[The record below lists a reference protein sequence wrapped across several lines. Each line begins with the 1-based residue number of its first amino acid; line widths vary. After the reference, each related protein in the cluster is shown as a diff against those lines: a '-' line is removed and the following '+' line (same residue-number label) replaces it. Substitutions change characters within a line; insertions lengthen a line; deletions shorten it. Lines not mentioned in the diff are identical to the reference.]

1 MKRAFFRAGVAL
13 ALATGLVAGP
23 VQAEKQV
30 LKMAHWTGPAH
41 HMVQTL
47 AAWGD
52 LIAKESGGNLVLEV
66 DKAPLAKPPGQ
77 YDLVKNGI
85 RDLAWPVAAYT
96 KGRFDLMQVGE
107 LPFIC
112 PNATVCSQALTT
124 WYTRHGFDK
133 KEFED
138 GKTIFLLGYNH
149 GPGTIHSTVP
159 LNTLEQIKGVKM
171 RAGGAGVPIAK
182 ALGMSVVA
190 MSATQVHEALQRKT
204 VDGVLFPWE
213 AVESFRLTELVK
225 HHLEVPGG
233 LYASTFFHPLNAKTY
248 NELSESNK
256 AALMRA
262 SGVAGA
268 KLMGQYWDEADK
280 AARNNAQERG
290 NAIST
295 LSDAE
300 RKRWL
305 PLLDFVRKQWV
316 DMADGKGLDGE
327 MLLAD
332 FQAEVKA
339 FSQ

>member
-1 MKRAFFRAGVAL
+1 MITQGIRLAAL
-13 ALATGLVAGP
+13 AGLAAAWFAAPALA
-23 VQAEKQV
+23 QKQTI
-30 LKMAHWTGPAH
+30 KMAHWTGPAH

-47 AAWGD
+47 AAWGE

-85 RDLAWPVAAYT
+85 RDLAWPVPAYT
-96 KGRFDLMQVGE
+96 KGRFELMQVGE

-112 PNATVCSQALTT
+112 PNATACAQATT
-124 WYTRHGFDK
+124 SWYIRHGFDE

-138 GKTIFLLGYNH
+138 GRTKFLLAYNH
-149 GPGTIHSTVP
+149 GPGTVHSTVE
-159 LNTLEQIKGVKM
+159 LTNLEQIKGVKM

-190 MSATQVHEALQRKT
+190 MSATEVHEALQRGT

-225 HHLEVPGG
+225 NHLEIPGG
-233 LYASTFFHPLNAKTY
+233 MYSATFFHPINTKAF
-248 NELSESNK
+248 ESLTEANK
-256 AALMRA
+256 AALLRA

-268 KLMGQYWDEADK
+268 RLMGEHWDAADK
-280 AARNNAQERG
+280 AARAKAVERG
-290 NAIST
+290 NTIHT
-295 LSDAE
+295 LSAEE

-305 PLLDFVRKQWV
+305 PLLDFVRKEWV
-316 DMADGKGLDGE
+316 DMADAKGLNGE

-332 FQAEVKA
+332 FRAEVEK
-339 FSQ
+339 FSK

>member
-1 MKRAFFRAGVAL
+1 MRSSFARAGAVFGAVMMF
-13 ALATGLVAGP
+13 TAGP
-23 VQAEKQV
+23 ALAEKQV

-52 LIAKESGGNLVLEV
+52 LIAKESSGDLVLEV

-77 YDLVKNGI
+77 YDLVRNGV
-85 RDLAWPVAAYT
+85 RDLAWPVPAYT
-96 KGRFDLMQVGE
+96 KGRFELMQVGE

-112 PNATVCSQALTT
+112 PSATTCSQALTS
-124 WYTRHGFDK
+124 WYTKHGFDK
-133 KEFED
+133 TEFSD
-138 GKTIFLLGYNH
+138 GKTKFLVGYNH
-149 GPGTIHSTVP
+149 GPGTIHSTVE
-159 LNTLEQIKGVKM
+159 LSSLEQIKGVKM

-182 ALGMSVVA
+182 ALGMAVVA
-190 MSATQVHEALQRKT
+190 MSATQVHEALQRGT

-233 LYASTFFHPLNAKTY
+233 LYASTFFHPINSKAF
-248 NELSESNK
+248 NELSESNQ
-256 AALMRA
+256 AALLRA
-262 SGVAGA
+262 SGMAGA
-268 KLMGQYWDEADK
+268 KLLGEHWDAADK
-280 AARNNAQERG
+280 SARDKAMKRG
-290 NAIST
+290 NSIQT

-300 RKRWL
+300 RQRWL

-316 DMADGKGLDGE
+316 DMADGKGLNGE

-332 FQAEVKA
+332 FKAEVKA